1 MAEDRE
7 SQEKGLYGVMAKYYD
22 QIYHWKDY
30 RKEAIKVER
39 IINRYKRSSGNTLL
53 DVACGTG
60 KHISY
65 LRKEF
70 SCVGIDVSAEMLAV
84 AKKNLPGIRF
94 VQGNMVDFDLGK
106 QFDVVL
112 CLFSSIGHLQ
122 TRYAVRKAV
131 ANFARHMKKGG
142 VLIVEPWIRKSR
154 WMDKTV
160 HMQIYDSDSLKI
172 ARVSYSWMEGGF
184 SVLDE
189 GYVIGER
196 GRGISYVKDRHR
208 MRFFEVGPTLA
219 AMRKAGLE
227 PSFTEDSL
235 EPKRGLIIATKS

>member
-1 MAEDRE
+1 
-7 SQEKGLYGVMAKYYD
+7 MAKYYD

-30 RKEAIKVER
+30 RKEAIKIGR
-39 IINRYKRSSGNTLL
+39 MIKRYKRSSGNTLL

-65 LRKEF
+65 LRKDF
-70 SCVGIDVSAEMLAV
+70 SCVGIDVSAQMLAV
-84 AKKNLPGIRF
+84 ARKNLPGIRF
-94 VQGNMVDFDLGK
+94 VHGNMVDFDLGK

-112 CLFSSIGHLQ
+112 CLFSSIGYLK

-131 ANFARHMKKGG
+131 ANFAKHMKRGG
-142 VLIVEPWIRKSR
+142 ILIIEPWIRKSE

-160 HMQIYDSDSLKI
+160 HMQRYDSDSLKI
-172 ARVSYSWMEGGF
+172 ARVNFGRMEGAF

-189 GYVIGER
+189 RYLIGER
-196 GRGISYVKDRHR
+196 GRGISNVKDRQR
-208 MRFFEVGPTLA
+208 MRFFEVRPTLA

-227 PSFTEDSL
+227 PRFTQDSL
-235 EPKRGLIIATKS
+235 MPGRGLIIATKS